1 MSITDLPLV
10 NATLN
15 ATAACLLMSGWV
27 AIRSGRVAVHK
38 KLMIAAVTTSAVFLA
53 SYLTYHFNTAAVTT
67 FPSDAY
73 PTMAPVYYTI
83 LISHTILAVVILP
96 MVIITLLHAVKDR
109 LDRHRRLARWTLPI
123 WIYVSI
129 TGVLIYLILY
139 VWCV

>member
-53 SYLTYHFNTAAVTT
+53 SYLTYHFKTEAVTA
-67 FPSDAY
+67 FPSDRY
-73 PTMAPVYYTI
+73 PQVAPVYFTI
-83 LISHTILAVVILP
+83 LISHTILAVVTLP
-96 MVIITLLHAVKDR
+96 LVIITLRHALKDR
-109 LDRHRRLARWTLPI
+109 IHRHRRMARWTLPI